1 MERIVNDRLV
11 WFLETNGILTEYQSG
26 FRKNRSTIDQIIRL
40 ESAVR
45 ETFIKQEHMVA
56 IFFDLEKAF
65 DTTWKYGIMRDLH
78 DAGLKGRMTLFIS
91 NFLKFRQFAVKIGTI
106 ISNFYDQEEGV
117 PEGTILS
124 VTLFSVKINGIVKSL
139 SPGIDCS
146 LYVDDF
152 VIYYKSKHTHTIN
165 RQPTPTM
172 FI

>member
-1 MERIVNDRLV
+1 MERMVNDRLA

-45 ETFIKQEHMVA
+45 ETFIKQEHM
-56 IFFDLEKAF
+56 
-65 DTTWKYGIMRDLH
+65 MP
-78 DAGLKGRMTLFIS
+78 LFKS
-91 NFLKFRQFAVKIGTI
+91 KLRQFAVKIGTI